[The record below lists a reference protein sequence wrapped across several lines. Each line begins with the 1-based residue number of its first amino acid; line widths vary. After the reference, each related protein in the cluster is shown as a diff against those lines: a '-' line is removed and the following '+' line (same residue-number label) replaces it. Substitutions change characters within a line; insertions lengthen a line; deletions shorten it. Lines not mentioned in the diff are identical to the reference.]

1 MSKDDEEADSGGG
14 PRRGP
19 PAPPGADKTV
29 PRVDLALQDLSV
41 SVTGRSDDDL
51 ESVEES
57 ARELMEYLVAE
68 TDELEEEHDQY
79 GLS

>member
-1 MSKDDEEADSGGG
+1 MSDDADADEGDD

-29 PRVDLALQDLSV
+29 PRVDLALRDLSV
-41 SVTGRSDDDL
+41 SVTGRSEDDL
-51 ESVEES
+51 ETVEKSARDLMAYLVEE
-57 ARELMEYLVAE
+57 A
-68 TDELEEEHDQY
+68 DELEDDHDEY